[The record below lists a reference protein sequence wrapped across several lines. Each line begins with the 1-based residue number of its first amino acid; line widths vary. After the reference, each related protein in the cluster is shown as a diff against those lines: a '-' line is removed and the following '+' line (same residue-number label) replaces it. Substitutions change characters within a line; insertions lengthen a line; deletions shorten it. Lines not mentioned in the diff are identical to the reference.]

1 MNLKKTSSWEFFKVN
16 CATTVGTRIIL
27 DIMITSFVVHFGWS
41 GLSPK
46 NPASGNIFYF
56 FFQMDVGVIVL
67 SVI

>member
-1 MNLKKTSSWEFFKVN
+1 MN

-41 GLSPK
+41 GLSPN